1 MAKLLADFAC
11 VLPGQIYPVTIPA
24 GEECPEGM
32 EDYARQ
38 QGLLE
43 AKKKT
48 AAEKKA
54 EADRLAQEE
63 AERKAAE
70 EAEAARLAAQE
81 EAARKASEEAE
92 AARLAAKEEA
102 ARKAAEGGAA

>member
-1 MAKLLADFAC
+1 MAKLLGDFTC

-38 QGLLE
+38 QDLLE
-43 AKKKT
+43 VKKLT
-48 AAEKKA
+48 AAEKRA

-63 AERKAAE
+63 ADRKAAE
-70 EAEAARLAAQE
+70 EAEAARLAAEEE
-81 EAARKASEEAE
+81 EARKP
-92 AARLAAKEEA
+92 
-102 ARKAAEGGAA
+102 AEGGTA